1 MSLRTR
7 LAVCTAI
14 AVAGVATAGSLA
26 TYFVQRDALYEQ
38 LDDFL
43 REQAANAVV
52 QAAPGQPVR
61 VRLPRAPLGG
71 PTAIAQVVR
80 APGYPAPRPDDAR
93 LPITQRTRAVAGRTQ
108 RPFFE
113 TASARRVRVRIFTTS
128 PVRGLA
134 VQFARPT
141 QELDETLHRLE
152 LILLATGAV
161 GVVVAAA
168 MGLGIARAALVPVR
182 RLTDATTHITATRDL
197 SRHVPAGSRDE
208 LGRLA
213 TDFNEMVA
221 ALERADA
228 AQRQLIADASHEL
241 RTPVTSLR
249 TNLEV
254 LRTIDELP
262 RGERDRLLA
271 DLVDEAEGLAALV
284 GDLVELARDGER
296 PEAVEEVRLDLLAA
310 EVVERARRR
319 ADDVEI
325 RTRLSETLVA
335 GAPARLERA
344 VSNVVDNAVKWS
356 PPGGVVEVTVADGE
370 LSVRDHGPGIEEA
383 DLPHIFERFYRAPA
397 ARSMPGTGLGLAIVH
412 AVAQSHGGSATAEAA
427 RGGGTVVRLRLPL
440 VDDAPAR
447 SATRISAT

>member
-1 MSLRTR
+1 MSFRTR
-7 LAVCTAI
+7 LAVGTAA
-14 AVAGVATAGSLA
+14 AVAAVAAGGSLA
-26 TYFVQRDALYEQ
+26 TYLVQRDALFDQ
-38 LDDFL
+38 VDDFL
-43 REQAANAVV
+43 HEQAENAIV
-52 QAAPGQPVR
+52 QAAPGQPVH

-80 APGYPAPRPDDAR
+80 AAGYPAPPPQDAR
-93 LPITQRTRAVAGRTQ
+93 LPVTQRTRAVAAGSQ

-113 TASARRVRVRIFTTS
+113 TARARGARVRIFTTS
-128 PVRGLA
+128 PVPGFA
-134 VQFARPT
+134 VQIARPT
-141 QELDETLHRLE
+141 KEVDDTLHRLK

-161 GVVVAAA
+161 GVAVAAA
-168 MGLGIARAALVPVR
+168 MGVAIARAALVPVR
-182 RLTDATTHITATRDL
+182 RLTDATAHITATRDL
-197 SRHVPAGSRDE
+197 SRRVPAGSRDE

-213 TDFNEMVA
+213 ADFNEMVA

-262 RGERDRLLA
+262 REERDRLLD
-271 DLVDEAEGLAALV
+271 DLVEEVGGLATLV

-296 PEAVEEVRLDLLAA
+296 PETIEEVRLDLLAA
-310 EVVERARRR
+310 EVVARARRR

-325 RTRLSETLVA
+325 RTRLTETLVA

-344 VSNVVDNAVKWS
+344 VSNLVDNAVKWS
-356 PPGGVVEVTVADGE
+356 PPGGVVEVAVADGE
-370 LSVRDHGPGIEEA
+370 LSVRHHGPGIAEA
-383 DLPHIFERFYRAPA
+383 DLPHVFERFYRAPA

-427 RGGGTVVRLRLPL
+427 PGGGAVVRLRLPL

-447 SATRISAT
+447 